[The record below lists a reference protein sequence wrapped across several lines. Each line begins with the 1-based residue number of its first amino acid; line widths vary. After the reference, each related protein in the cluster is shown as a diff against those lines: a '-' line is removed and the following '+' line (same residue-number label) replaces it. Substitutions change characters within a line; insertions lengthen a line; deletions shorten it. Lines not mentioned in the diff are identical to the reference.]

1 MRISVEDEAVFT
13 LTAAND
19 VTTGIIMHGFIAV
32 TEEATTAFVH
42 TFAHTPFGI
51 FHGFARLAP
60 DIFTDVAF
68 QYRFTVALHAHVRSS
83 TEQALPTGIGF
94 GGASIVISDN
104 SALITPEVSRFS
116 DGDTGAGN
124 TVKEGL

>member
-13 LTAAND
+13 LTASDD
-19 VTTGIIMHGFIAV
+19 VTPGIIMHGFIAV

-42 TFAHTPFGI
+42 AFAHTTLGI
-51 FHGFARLAP
+51 FHGFARLSP
-60 DIFTDVAF
+60 YIFTDMTF
-68 QYRFTVALHAHVRSS
+68 RHRFTIALHAHIRSI
-83 TEQALPTGIGF
+83 TEQPLSLRIGSGGTGIV
-94 GGASIVISDN
+94 IVDN
-104 SALITPEVSRFS
+104 GTLITPEVSRFS